1 MTRHQRAF
9 ALTVLQEPH
18 QNSLGF
24 LPGDCASVDCV
35 FFHNGADFIP
45 CIHINDGWMAAFVSL
60 ILMFDFADIDGVL
73 QNLIETAF
81 IKCLATDNASVF
93 SRALLA

>member
-1 MTRHQRAF
+1 MSAF
-9 ALTVLQEPH
+9 RK
-18 QNSLGF
+18 QNQF
-24 LPGDCASVDCV
+24 LSAVA
-35 FFHNGADFIP
+35 FDFYSHSPYFKNPIK
-45 CIHINDGWMAAFVSL
+45 IAFVSL